1 MLLTGAAGFIGSN
14 LARQLLSPNNL
25 LSAQQLLK
33 DSEISSRSNSSTAK
47 RTAQQLNSLTAF
59 IRYNSRAD
67 IGLLSSLP
75 REMLNSIELI
85 FGDLRD
91 PSAILQAATGCDLI
105 YHLGALISIP
115 YSYLHPVETVQT
127 NILGTLNILEAARQL
142 NIPLVHTSTSEVYGT
157 ALRVPIDETHPLQG
171 QSPYSAS
178 KIGADKL
185 VESYYRSFGVPT
197 ITVRPFNTYGPG
209 QSARAVI
216 PTIITQALTQ
226 DHITLGS
233 LDTRRDFTYI
243 DDTVQGFL
251 LAGQALLDAVHNP
264 QNSKLNPQSSKLNPQ
279 PSTLNTQP
287 STLNPQSSTLN
298 PQSSTLNTQ
307 SSKPNSPSAI
317 SHEPSAIRS
326 RIQPR
331 NRHRSNHRSGN
342 RNHPPHPQQTQ
353 PPHPP
358 GSHPPPPRQLRS
370 PPPPL
375 RQHQSPRPPRLDPHH
390 RPGGRPHPHHRLD
403 LRPPRPLPYRHL
415 RTIAVKLLSY

>member
-1 MLLTGAAGFIGSN
+1 MKILLTGAAGFIGSS
-14 LARQLLSPNNL
+14 LARKLIASSNPSKLNTQNSK
-25 LSAQQLLK
+25 LK
-33 DSEISSRSNSSTAK
+33 
-47 RTAQQLNSLTAF
+47 AF
-59 IRYNSRAD
+59 VRYNSRAD
-67 IGLLSSLP
+67 IGLLSLLP
-75 REMLNSIELI
+75 KHELDQI
-85 FGDLRD
+85 DLVLGDLRD
-91 PSAILQAATGCDLI
+91 PSAILEAATGCDLI

-142 NIPLVHTSTSEVYGT
+142 NIPVVHTSTSEVYGT

-185 VESYYRSFGVPT
+185 VESYYRSFNVPT

-279 PSTLNTQP
+279 PSTLNPQP
-287 STLNPQSSTLN
+287 STLN

-307 SSKPNSPSAI
+307 SSKLNSRQPSAVSGQLLGQEFNLGTGTEVTI
-317 SHEPSAIRS
+317 GQVTETILRILNKPNLPIR
-326 RIQPR
+326 Q
-331 NRHRSNHRSGN
+331 
-342 RNHPPHPQQTQ
+342 
-353 PPHPP
+353 
-358 GSHPPPPRQLRS
+358 
-370 PPPPL
+370 
-375 RQHQSPRPPRLDPHH
+375 DPD
-390 RPGGRPHPHHRLD
+390 R
-403 LRPPRPLPYRHL
+403 LRPEKSEVMRLLSDNTKARESLGWTPTIDLEEGL
-415 RTIAVKLLSY
+415 TRTIAWISDHLDRYRIGTYER